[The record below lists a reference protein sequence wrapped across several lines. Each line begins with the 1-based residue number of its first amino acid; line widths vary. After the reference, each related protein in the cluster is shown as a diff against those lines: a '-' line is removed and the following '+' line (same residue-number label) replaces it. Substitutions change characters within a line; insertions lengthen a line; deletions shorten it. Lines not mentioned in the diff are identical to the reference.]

1 MSQCIAREDVL
12 DSIAVAL
19 EEDVFDC
26 PVELDDDEQAPRRQ
40 HEGSFL
46 PYGFQ
51 ILRERPKPRTGQKHP
66 RRC

>member
-1 MSQCIAREDVL
+1 MCQCIAREDVL

-26 PVELDDDEQAPRRQ
+26 PVEFDDDEQAPRRQ
-40 HEGSFL
+40 HEDSFL

-51 ILRERPKPRTGQKHP
+51 ILREGRKPRTGQKRP
-66 RRC
+66 RR